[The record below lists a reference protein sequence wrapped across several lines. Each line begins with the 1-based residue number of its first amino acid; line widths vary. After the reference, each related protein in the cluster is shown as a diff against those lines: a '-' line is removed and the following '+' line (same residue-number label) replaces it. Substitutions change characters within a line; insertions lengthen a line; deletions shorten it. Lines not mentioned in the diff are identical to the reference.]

1 MKSRKVKFIIN
12 IYDLDNSRSVV
23 FKFTKLSVGVVLAAF
38 SSFIISIIIGL
49 FLSFKFAFLFIE
61 NITLKRQNQSL
72 KSYIIQ
78 MQKEVEL
85 VKSKLDSLFDVTNS
99 FRVIAGLNPIPK
111 DIKFLGIG
119 GYIRNDDSISNL
131 KFETDNLKRLIAFE
145 LKDVQEVSKI
155 VNEKREE
162 LRRIPSIIPSS
173 GIIISNFGYRTD
185 PFTGEYKMHE
195 GIDISAPIGTPVYAS
210 ADGRVIFSGY
220 KEGYGLCV
228 EISHEN
234 GIITRYGHLSRIL
247 VSIGQKVKR
256 GEIIGKVGST
266 GRSTGS
272 HLHYEVIVNGFPR
285 NPLNYIIFS
294 DVIYD

>member
-1 MKSRKVKFIIN
+1 MKGKVRFIIN
-12 IYDLDNSRSVV
+12 IYDLENSRSIV
-23 FKFTKLSVGVVLAAF
+23 FKLTKFSIGVMLAF
-38 SSFIISIIIGL
+38 LSSFIISIIIGF
-49 FLSFKFAFLFIE
+49 FLSFRFAFIFIE

-85 VKSKLDSLFDVTNS
+85 VKSKLDSLFDVTNN

-111 DIKFLGIG
+111 DIKYLGIG
-119 GYIRNDDSISNL
+119 GYIKNEDSISNL
-131 KFETDNLKRLIAFE
+131 SFETDNLKRLISSE
-145 LKDVQEVSKI
+145 LKDVEKVSKI
-155 VNEKREE
+155 VSEKRDE

-185 PFTGEYKMHE
+185 PFTGEYKLHE
-195 GIDISAPIGTPVYAS
+195 GIDIAAPIGTPVYAS

-220 KEGYGLCV
+220 KEGYGLCI

-234 GIITRYGHLSRIL
+234 GIITRYAHLSRSL
-247 VSIGQKVKR
+247 VSIGQKIKR

-272 HLHYEVIVNGFPR
+272 HLHYEVIVNGIPR
-285 NPLNYIIFS
+285 NPMNYIILS
-294 DVIYD
+294 NVVYD